1 MSPKK
6 LPAAELMPHYE
17 ELLQAGAELP
27 LVVSGISMT
36 PFLRP
41 GIDTVYLKKPEGM
54 LRRGEIA
61 FYHRQDGSHVLHR
74 VWKTGN
80 GMYWFLGDA
89 QDLVEG
95 PLPKKCVFAYVT
107 KIDRDGVPIGPGDRL
122 WKWFAGPWRLTRGTR
137 RRIWLR
143 LWRLSMR
150 LRRERKE
157 K

>member
-1 MSPKK
+1 MTPRK
-6 LPAAELMPHYE
+6 LPAAALMPHYE
-17 ELLQAGAELP
+17 ALLQSGAELP
-27 LVVSGISMT
+27 LVVSGTSMT

-61 FYHRQDGSHVLHR
+61 FFHRADGSHVLHR
-74 VWKTGN
+74 VWKTQN

-95 PLPKKCVFAYVT
+95 PLPEKSVFAYVT
-107 KIDRDGVPIGPGDRL
+107 KIDRGGVRLQPEDRM
-122 WKWFAGPWRLTRGTR
+122 WKLFAGPWRLTRGTR

-143 LWRLSMR
+143 LWRLSLR
-150 LRRERKE
+150 LRRKKKE
-157 K
+157 T